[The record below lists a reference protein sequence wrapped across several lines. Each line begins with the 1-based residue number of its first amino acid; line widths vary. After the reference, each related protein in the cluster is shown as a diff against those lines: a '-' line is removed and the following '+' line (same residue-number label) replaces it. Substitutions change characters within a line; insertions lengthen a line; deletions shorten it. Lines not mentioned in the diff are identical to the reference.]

1 MVGNQICVHTCFT
14 YIISIYRC
22 QEVLLDNMIL
32 GKNIAKNAALR
43 ENVFMMA
50 ICIELRIPLFL
61 VGKPGSSKSLAKSII
76 QDSMQGMTS
85 DNDLMKNFKQVH
97 MFSYQCSQLST
108 PESVIEVFNTAS
120 SLQNKQEIDQGGIIS
135 VVVLDEVGLAEDSP
149 NLPLKALHPL
159 LEDGTEGAGAEG
171 EDKVRANMD
180 YICRCVEDFNV
191 MQLYSTLFKVSRQ
204 IARQIAR
211 NGDSCSTAGCQI
223 LCSCDSRERLFTPL
237 A

>member
-1 MVGNQICVHTCFT
+1 M
-14 YIISIYRC
+14 
-22 QEVLLDNMIL
+22 LLDNMIL
-32 GKNIAKNAALR
+32 GKTIAKNAALR

-50 ICIELRIPLFL
+50 VCIELRIPLFL

-85 DNDLMKNFKQVH
+85 DNDLMRNFKQVH

-108 PESVIEVFNTAS
+108 PESVIEVFDTAS
-120 SLQNKQEIDQGGIIS
+120 SLQNKQGIEQGGIIS

-171 EDKVRANMD
+171 EDKVR
-180 YICRCVEDFNV
+180 E
-191 MQLYSTLFKVSRQ
+191 L
-204 IARQIAR
+204 
-211 NGDSCSTAGCQI
+211 
-223 LCSCDSRERLFTPL
+223 
-237 A
+237 